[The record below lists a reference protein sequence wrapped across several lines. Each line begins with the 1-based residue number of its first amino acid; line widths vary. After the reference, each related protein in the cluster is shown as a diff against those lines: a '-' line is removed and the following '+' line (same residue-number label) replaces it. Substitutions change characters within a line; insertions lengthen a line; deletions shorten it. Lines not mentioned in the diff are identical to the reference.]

1 MAGPAIVWP
10 RRLPMY
16 APAMPMSVDLDR
28 LRGLL
33 ARGAESDDLDFKV
46 TWDPRLKAE
55 LIELCKDIAAMESLP
70 GGGYIVVGADDHGA
84 PSGMFT
90 PEPVRDFDE
99 QKVRSKIAAVLGEPI
114 DLSAALHRLE
124 SNDFLLIGIGP
135 NRDGMRIMS
144 KDGEHESRTVWRAG
158 DVFVRRG
165 TSSVRW
171 NQHEARGIIER
182 VVASRKEEWRRDIF
196 ETVRVA
202 SPAFEPGGFV
212 NVNVEMP
219 AESFSAAV
227 TELIRR
233 SDEVG
238 LDLLLRK
245 TISNAVAVVDAATGK
260 DARAVASEM
269 GDQLDRLDI
278 IAALSARYSAA
289 ATFAR
294 AINGYRDIYEAVDED
309 FVSQPRRFPL
319 GHKEVLMH
327 LYAVGAVLVQE
338 RQWQN
343 LAMLVRLT
351 PISTHGGYWKSLLR
365 KAEVMVARA
374 ELLKDEE
381 GTRTGVIEAAK
392 PVAAHLFELIG
403 ESPSRDLTNLLVEF
417 DVYRGIANAGKDEN
431 DKLGAY
437 TNFALYYSAR
447 AEPAFLNVLDD
458 PHARGALFDGTDAQ
472 LAAAYRHMDK
482 TALRE
487 SFAYN
492 GWDGFENPRLVR
504 FAGTA
509 GE

>member
-1 MAGPAIVWP
+1 
-10 RRLPMY
+10 
-16 APAMPMSVDLDR
+16 MPMSVDLDR

-46 TWDPRLKAE
+46 TWDPRHKSE
-55 LIELCKDIAAMESLP
+55 LIELCKDIAAMESLSA
-70 GGGYIVVGADDHGA
+70 GGYIVVGADDRGT

-90 PEPVRDFDE
+90 PDPARDFDE
-99 QKVRSKIAAVLGEPI
+99 QKVRSKVAAVLGEPI
-114 DLSAALHRLE
+114 DVSAALHHIE
-124 SNDFLLIGIGP
+124 SNGFLLIGVGP

-144 KDGEHESRTVWRAG
+144 RDGEHENRTVWRAG

-182 VVASRKEEWRRDIF
+182 VIASRKEEWRRDIL

-233 SDEVG
+233 GDEVG

-245 TISNAVAVVDAATGK
+245 TISSAVAVVNDATGK
-260 DARAVASEM
+260 DARAVASEL

-278 IAALSARYSAA
+278 IAALSARYSARA
-289 ATFAR
+289 AFAR
-294 AINGYRDIYEAVDED
+294 VIEGYRDVYEAVDED

-338 RQWQN
+338 RQWEN
-343 LAMLVRLT
+343 LAILVRLT

-381 GTRTGVIEAAK
+381 GARTGVIEAAK
-392 PVAAHLFELIG
+392 PLTAHLFELIG
-403 ESPSRDLTNLLVEF
+403 ESPPRDLTNLLVEF

-431 DKLGAY
+431 DRLGAY

-447 AEPAFLNVLDD
+447 AEPAFLAVLDD
-458 PHARGALFDGTDAQ
+458 PVVRAALFDGTDAQ
-472 LAAAYRHMDK
+472 LSAVYRHMNS
-482 TALRE
+482 AARRE
-487 SFAYN
+487 AFAFN
-492 GWDGFENPRLVR
+492 GWDGFENPRLVA

-509 GE
+509 DG